1 MTIVT
6 YIIVALGLFW
16 AALGLFNVLLL
27 PDGLWAYAAMIVN
40 LVAFVVPGLL
50 VVVLA
55 IGPVRRR
62 PRSRVSQAP
71 GKGTKPR

>member
-6 YIIVALGLFW
+6 YIIAALGLFW
-16 AALGLFNVLLL
+16 AALGLFNLLLL
-27 PDGLWAYAAMIVN
+27 PEGLGGYAAIIAN

-50 VVVLA
+50 VVLLA

-62 PRSRVSQAP
+62 PRSRVSQAR
-71 GKGTKPR
+71 GKGARPH